1 MSDTSNPE
9 DKDISD
15 TSSNQLEINNNN
27 NKDDDS
33 FHAIKEEESIGESD
47 DSNDDVYNLKNSGGG
62 GNKYHN
68 INLKK
73 GEGGSLINKDSKHK
87 LNNGSNASNIA
98 NNPLSLNNINSL
110 INKQQSIAKLN
121 IQAKQPLTLQSIN
134 SNHTTETYLLPP
146 IHYNNSKRLPKNRLH
161 TKSVGIPR
169 LNRSDITK
177 SQPVPVVDTKEQ
189 LAVEAEKK
197 RVIDVDKLCEE
208 RQFNEY
214 I

>member
-121 IQAKQPLTLQSIN
+121 IQAK
-134 SNHTTETYLLPP
+134 
-146 IHYNNSKRLPKNRLH
+146 
-161 TKSVGIPR
+161 
-169 LNRSDITK
+169 
-177 SQPVPVVDTKEQ
+177 
-189 LAVEAEKK
+189 
-197 RVIDVDKLCEE
+197 
-208 RQFNEY
+208 
-214 I
+214 